1 MVWWHSGVPEIQ
13 PFPTDWRT
21 ALVLVPHP
29 DDPEYGC
36 AAAVA
41 KWTAAGKT
49 VHYALACRG
58 EAGIAG
64 MPPEEAG
71 PLREIEQRRSAAIVG
86 VNDVQFWD
94 FPDSRIRDAPE
105 LRAKIAETITAL
117 APDVVITLYSGPEW
131 APGAPNQRD
140 HIEFSNAVAA
150 AYDSLPDPP
159 RWLFENGPAMTH
171 GETVDG
177 FVDVAV
183 AALAAHDVYLSMLDP
198 GTPVEEQARA
208 QVEMTTQPRA
218 EFGGRHTV
226 EFILRRSRGR

>member
-1 MVWWHSGVPEIQ
+1 VTEVQ
-13 PFPTDWRT
+13 PFPSDWNT

-41 KWTAAGKT
+41 KWTSSGKT

-58 EAGIAG
+58 EAGIEG
-64 MPPEEAG
+64 MPAEEAG
-71 PLREIEQRRSAAIVG
+71 PLREGEQRRSAAIVG
-86 VNDVQFWD
+86 VDDVQFWD
-94 FPDSRIRDAPE
+94 FPDSNIRNTPE
-105 LRAKIAETITAL
+105 LRAKIAETIIEL

-150 AYDSLPDPP
+150 AYDSLESPP
-159 RWLFENGPAMTH
+159 RWLFENGPEVTH

-177 FVDVAV
+177 YVDVAV
-183 AALAAHDVYLSMLDP
+183 ESLAAHDVYLSVLDP
-198 GTPVEEQARA
+198 DTPVEEQARK
-208 QVEMTTQPRA
+208 QVEMATAPRP
-218 EFGGRHTV
+218 EFGGKHTV
-226 EFILRRSRGR
+226 EFILRRS